1 MISEKME
8 NALNAQI
15 NAEMYSAY
23 LYLSM
28 HAYVAKSGLKGFA
41 NWMYVQVQEEMAH
54 AMGLYNYILTRGG
67 TVSLDK
73 IEKPQG
79 SWNSI
84 LEVVQEV
91 LKHEQKV
98 TSLINGLVDVAE
110 EVKDRAAMS
119 FLDWYVKEQVE
130 EEDNVETMLATLNL
144 IGSDVNA
151 LLNYDKELS
160 ARVFNPPVI
169 G

>member
-8 NALNAQI
+8 KALNDQI

-28 HAYVAKSGLKGFA
+28 HAYIDTLGLKGFS
-41 NWMYVQVQEEMAH
+41 NWMYVQTQEEMAH
-54 AMGLYNYILTRGG
+54 AMGLYNYVLTRGG
-67 TVSLDK
+67 RVHLDTIAKPEGEWHSL
-73 IEKPQG
+73 
-79 SWNSI
+79 
-84 LEVVQEV
+84 LEVVKAV
-91 LKHEQKV
+91 LEHEQKV

-110 EVKDRAAMS
+110 EVKDRAAIS
-119 FLDWYVKEQVE
+119 FLDWYLKEQVE
-130 EEDNVETMLATLNL
+130 EEDNVETMLAKLKL

-151 LLNYDKELS
+151 LLSYDKELE
-160 ARVFNPPVI
+160 ARVFVAPTI

>member
-8 NALNAQI
+8 QAFNAQI

-28 HAYVAKSGLKGFA
+28 HAYIDTLGLKGFS
-41 NWMYVQVQEEMAH
+41 NWMYVQTQEEMAH
-54 AMGLYNYILTRGG
+54 AMGLYNYVLTRGG
-67 TVSLDK
+67 KVTLDK
-73 IEKPQG
+73 IDKPEG
-79 SWNSI
+79 EWHSL
-84 LEVVQEV
+84 LEVVKAV
-91 LKHEQKV
+91 LEHEQKV

-110 EVKDRAAMS
+110 EVKDRAAIS

-130 EEDNVETMLATLNL
+130 EEDNVETMLAKLKL

-151 LLNYDKELS
+151 LLNYDKELE
-160 ARVFNPPVI
+160 ARTFVAPVI

>member
-8 NALNAQI
+8 KALNDQV
-15 NAEMYSAY
+15 NAELYSAY
-23 LYLSM
+23 LYLAM
-28 HAYVAKSGLKGFA
+28 HAAVEKMGYKGFA

-67 TVSLDK
+67 TVNLNA

-79 SWNSI
+79 NWNS
-84 LEVVQEV
+84 VQEIVKSV
-91 LKHEQKV
+91 LVHEQKV

-110 EVKDRAAMS
+110 QEKDRAAIS

-130 EEDNVETMLATLNL
+130 EEDNVETILSTLNI
-144 IGSDVNA
+144 IGSDINA
-151 LLNYDKELS
+151 LLNYDKELG
-160 ARVFNPPVI
+160 ARVFNAPVI

>member
-1 MISEKME
+1 MISKKME
-8 NALNAQI
+8 KAFNDQI

-28 HAYVAKSGLKGFA
+28 HAYVETLGLKGFS
-41 NWMYVQVQEEMAH
+41 NWMYVQTQEEMAH
-54 AMGLYNYILTRGG
+54 AMGLYNYVLTRGG
-67 TVSLDK
+67 KIDLGA

-84 LEVVQEV
+84 VDVVKAVLE
-91 LKHEQKV
+91 HERKV
-98 TSLINGLVDVAE
+98 TGLINGLVDVAE
-110 EVKDRAAMS
+110 EQKDRAAMS

-130 EEDNVETMLATLNL
+130 EEDNVETMLTRLNL

-151 LLNYDKELS
+151 LLNYDNELA
-160 ARVFNPPVI
+160 ARTFVAPTI

>member
-8 NALNAQI
+8 KALNDQV
-15 NAEMYSAY
+15 NAEMYSSY
-23 LYLSM
+23 LYLAM
-28 HAYVAKSGLKGFA
+28 HAYVSRIGLKGFA

-67 TVSLDK
+67 KVKLDV

-79 SWNSI
+79 EWNSVK
-84 LEVVQEV
+84 EVMEAVYE
-91 LKHEQKV
+91 HEKKV
-98 TSLINGLVDVAE
+98 TGLINGLVDVAE
-110 EVKDRAAMS
+110 EVKDRAAVG

-130 EEDNVETMLATLNL
+130 EEDNVETILATLNL
-144 IGSDVNA
+144 IGNDVNA
-151 LLNYDKELS
+151 LLNYDKDLG
-160 ARVFNPPVI
+160 ARVYNAPVI

>member
-8 NALNAQI
+8 KAFNDQI

-23 LYLSM
+23 LYLAM
-28 HAYVAKSGLKGFA
+28 HAYVDTLGLKGFS
-41 NWMYVQVQEEMAH
+41 NWIYVQVQEEMAH
-54 AMGLYNYILTRGG
+54 AMGLYNYVLTRGG
-67 TVSLDK
+67 K
-73 IEKPQG
+73 INLSAIDKPQG
-79 SWNSI
+79 EWSSI
-84 LEVVQEV
+84 LEVVKAV
-91 LKHEQKV
+91 LNHEQHV

-110 EVKDRAAMS
+110 QEKDRASIS

-130 EEDNVETMLATLNL
+130 EEDNVETMLAKLNL

-151 LLNYDKELS
+151 LLNYDKELE
-160 ARVFNPPVI
+160 ARTFVAPVI

>member
-8 NALNAQI
+8 KAFNDQI

-28 HAYVAKSGLKGFA
+28 HAYVKTLGLEGFS
-41 NWMYVQVQEEMAH
+41 NWMYVQTQEEMAH
-54 AMGLYNYILTRGG
+54 AMGLYNYVLTRGG
-67 TVSLDK
+67 KIDLGA

-79 SWNSI
+79 SWNNIVDVVKSV
-84 LEVVQEV
+84 LE
-91 LKHEQKV
+91 HERKV
-98 TSLINGLVDVAE
+98 TGLINGLVDVAE
-110 EVKDRAAMS
+110 SEKDRAAIG

-130 EEDNVETMLATLNL
+130 EEDNVETILTRLNL

-151 LLNYDKELS
+151 LLNYDKEL
-160 ARVFNPPVI
+160 ATRTFVAPVI

>member
-1 MISEKME
+1 MITEKME
-8 NALNAQI
+8 KAFNDQI

-23 LYLSM
+23 FYLSM
-28 HAYVAKSGLKGFA
+28 HAYIETLGLKGFS

-54 AMGLYNYILTRGG
+54 AMGLYNYVLTRGG
-67 TVSLDK
+67 KIDLGA

-79 SWNSI
+79 SWNSLLDVI
-84 LEVVQEV
+84 ESV
-91 LKHEQKV
+91 LAHERKV

-110 EVKDRAAMS
+110 QEKDRAAIG
-119 FLDWYVKEQVE
+119 FLDWYLKEQVE
-130 EEDNVETMLATLNL
+130 EEDNVETMLTRLKL

-151 LLNYDKELS
+151 LLNYDNELS
-160 ARVFNPPVI
+160 ARTFVAPTI

>member
-8 NALNAQI
+8 KALNDQV

-28 HAYVAKSGLKGFA
+28 HAAVEKMGLKGFA

-67 TVSLDK
+67 TVTLAA
-73 IEKPQG
+73 IEKPEG
-79 SWNSI
+79 SWASI
-84 LEVVQEV
+84 KDVAKAVLE
-91 LKHEQKV
+91 HEQKV

-110 EVKDRAAMS
+110 EVKDRAAIS

-130 EEDNVETMLATLNL
+130 EEDNVETILATLNL

-160 ARVFNPPVI
+160 ARVFNAPVI

>member
-8 NALNAQI
+8 KAFNDQI

-28 HAYVAKSGLKGFA
+28 HAYVESLGLKGFS
-41 NWMYVQVQEEMAH
+41 NWMYVQTQEEMAH
-54 AMGLYNYILTRGG
+54 AMGLYNYVLTRGG
-67 TVSLDK
+67 KIDLGA

-79 SWNSI
+79 SWNNI
-84 LEVVQEV
+84 KEVVKAV
-91 LKHEQKV
+91 LEHERKV
-98 TSLINGLVDVAE
+98 TGLINGLVDVAE
-110 EVKDRAAMS
+110 TEKDRAAMG

-130 EEDNVETMLATLNL
+130 EEDNVETMLARLNL

-151 LLNYDKELS
+151 LLNYDKELA
-160 ARVFNPPVI
+160 ARVFVAPTI

>member
-8 NALNAQI
+8 KAFNDQI

-28 HAYVAKSGLKGFA
+28 HAYVETLGLKGFS
-41 NWMYVQVQEEMAH
+41 NWMYVQTQEEMAH
-54 AMGLYNYILTRGG
+54 AMGLYNYVLTRGG
-67 TVSLDK
+67 KIDLGA

-79 SWNSI
+79 SWNNI
-84 LEVVQEV
+84 KDVVEAV
-91 LKHEQKV
+91 LAHERKV
-98 TSLINGLVDVAE
+98 TGLINGLVDVAE
-110 EVKDRAAMS
+110 AEKDRAAMG

-130 EEDNVETMLATLNL
+130 EEDNVETILTRLNL

-151 LLNYDKELS
+151 LLNYDKELA
-160 ARVFNPPVI
+160 ARTFVAPTI

>member
-8 NALNAQI
+8 KAFNDQI

-28 HAYVAKSGLKGFA
+28 HAYVETLGLKGFS
-41 NWMYVQVQEEMAH
+41 NWMYVQTQEEMAH
-54 AMGLYNYILTRGG
+54 AMGLYNYVLTRGG
-67 TVSLDK
+67 KIDLGA

-79 SWNSI
+79 SWNNI
-84 LEVVQEV
+84 VDVAKAVLE
-91 LKHEQKV
+91 HERKV
-98 TSLINGLVDVAE
+98 TGLINGLVDVAE
-110 EVKDRAAMS
+110 EQKDRAAIG

-130 EEDNVETMLATLNL
+130 EEDNVETMLTRLNF

-151 LLNYDKELS
+151 LLNYDKELA
-160 ARVFNPPVI
+160 ARTFVAPVI

>member
-8 NALNAQI
+8 QAFNAQI

-28 HAYVAKSGLKGFA
+28 HAYVDSLGLKGFS

-54 AMGLYNYILTRGG
+54 AMGLYNYVLTRGG
-67 TVSLDK
+67 KINLDK
-73 IEKPQG
+73 IDKPEGEWHSLTQ
-79 SWNSI
+79 
-84 LEVVQEV
+84 VVEAV
-91 LKHEQKV
+91 LAHEQKV

-110 EVKDRAAMS
+110 EVKDRAAIA
-119 FLDWYVKEQVE
+119 FLDWYIKEQVE
-130 EEDNVETMLATLNL
+130 EEDNVETMLAKLRI

-151 LLNYDKELS
+151 LLNYDKELES
-160 ARVFNPPVI
+160 RACAAPTI

>member
-8 NALNAQI
+8 QALNKQV
-15 NAEMYSAY
+15 NAELYSAY
-23 LYLSM
+23 LYLAM
-28 HAYVAKSGLKGFA
+28 HAYVAKIGLKGFA

-67 TVSLDK
+67 TVNLDK
-73 IEKPQG
+73 IEKPEG
-79 SWNSI
+79 SWTSVFD
-84 LEVVQEV
+84 VVKAV
-91 LKHEQKV
+91 LAHEQKV
-98 TSLINGLVDVAE
+98 TSLINGLVDVAHE
-110 EVKDRAAMS
+110 EKDRAAIS

-130 EEDNVETMLATLNL
+130 EEDNVETILTTLNL

-151 LLNYDKELS
+151 LLNYDKELG
-160 ARVFNPPVI
+160 ARIFNAPVI

>member
-8 NALNAQI
+8 KALNAQI

-67 TVSLDK
+67 TVSLDT
-73 IEKPQG
+73 IEKPEG

-110 EVKDRAAMS
+110 EVKDRAAIS

-160 ARVFNPPVI
+160 ARVFNAPVI

>member
-8 NALNAQI
+8 KALNNQV
-15 NAEMYSAY
+15 NAELYSSY
-23 LYLSM
+23 LYLAM
-28 HAYVAKSGLKGFA
+28 HAYVEKLGLKGFA

-67 TVSLDK
+67 TVNLGA
-73 IEKPQG
+73 IEKPEG
-79 SWNSI
+79 TWNSI
-84 LEVVQEV
+84 FEVIEAVYA
-91 LKHEQKV
+91 HEQKV

-110 EVKDRAAMS
+110 EVKDRAAVS

-130 EEDNVETMLATLNL
+130 EEDNVETILATLKL

-151 LLNYDKELS
+151 LLNYDKDLGT
-160 ARVFNPPVI
+160 RVFNAPI
-169 G
+169 IE

>member
-8 NALNAQI
+8 RAFNDQI

-28 HAYVAKSGLKGFA
+28 HAYVKTLGLEGFS
-41 NWMYVQVQEEMAH
+41 NWMYVQTQEEMAH
-54 AMGLYNYILTRGG
+54 AMGLYNYVLTRGG
-67 TVSLDK
+67 KIDLGK
-73 IEKPQG
+73 IEKPITT
-79 SWNSI
+79 WNNLTDVI
-84 LEVVQEV
+84 KAVLE
-91 LKHEQKV
+91 HERKV

-110 EVKDRAAMS
+110 EEKDRAAIG
-119 FLDWYVKEQVE
+119 FLNWYVKEQVE
-130 EEDNVETMLATLNL
+130 EEDNVETMLTRLNL

-151 LLNYDKELS
+151 LLNYDKELE
-160 ARVFNPPVI
+160 ARAFVAPTI

>member
-8 NALNAQI
+8 KAFNSQI

-28 HAYVAKSGLKGFA
+28 HAYVDSLGLKGFS

-54 AMGLYNYILTRGG
+54 AMGLYNYVLTRGG
-67 TVSLDK
+67 NIKLDT
-73 IEKPQG
+73 IEKPEGEWHSLTQ
-79 SWNSI
+79 
-84 LEVVQEV
+84 VVEAV
-91 LKHEQKV
+91 LAHEQKV

-110 EVKDRAAMS
+110 EVKDRAAIA
-119 FLDWYVKEQVE
+119 FLDWYIKEQVE
-130 EEDNVETMLATLNL
+130 EEDNVETMLAKLKL

-151 LLNYDKELS
+151 LLNYDKELES
-160 ARVFNPPVI
+160 RAFAAPTI